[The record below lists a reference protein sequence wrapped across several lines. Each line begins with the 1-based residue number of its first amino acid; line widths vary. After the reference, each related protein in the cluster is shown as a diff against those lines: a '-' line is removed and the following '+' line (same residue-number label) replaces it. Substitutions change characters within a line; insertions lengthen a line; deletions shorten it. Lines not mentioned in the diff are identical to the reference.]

1 MSETISKD
9 GINIEINNSD
19 SNQGG
24 DGGGFLDRIFN
35 LGLRLLVPLLL
46 VFAVF
51 SIIVFFGV
59 VLPLLQD
66 ISGVIG
72 DIADVSSICRA
83 FKRRCC
89 RIRCIVWGI
98 EWEAMNWH
106 TKLNRVNV
114 LKQKNW
120 ELQSS
125 HQNLK
130 TKRLMF
136 SRKGKKSPL

>member
-19 SNQGG
+19 SNQSGE
-24 DGGGFLDRIFN
+24 GGGFLDRIFN

-66 ISGVIG
+66 VSGVIG
-72 DIADVSSICRA
+72 DILDVSLPFAAPLSA
-83 FKRRCC
+83 VVAGLGALFGALSGRR
-89 RIRCIVWGI
+89 
-98 EWEAMNWH
+98 
-106 TKLNRVNV
+106 
-114 LKQKNW
+114 
-120 ELQSS
+120 
-125 HQNLK
+125 
-130 TKRLMF
+130 
-136 SRKGKKSPL
+136 

>member
-24 DGGGFLDRIFN
+24 EGGGFLDRIFN

-59 VLPLLQD
+59 VLPLLED
-66 ISGVIG
+66 IIG
-72 DIADVSSICRA
+72 AVSFGFEVASPFGFSTAGIIAA
-83 FKRRCC
+83 GGGFLAALFGRR
-89 RIRCIVWGI
+89 
-98 EWEAMNWH
+98 
-106 TKLNRVNV
+106 
-114 LKQKNW
+114 
-120 ELQSS
+120 
-125 HQNLK
+125 
-130 TKRLMF
+130 
-136 SRKGKKSPL
+136 